1 MGAFNGWAQHN
12 VMAFS
17 ARAKLLFREV
27 LISQANC
34 IYYMWKLKYRRQTI
48 QLFAIITHN
57 KIIVFITTEKPIPTA
72 SKSFVFVKWNRLIP
86 PTVACHPSRK
96 SVLVCVC
103 VTIEIVRFESRLFCC
118 IVLGPFWRW
127 LLFISTK
134 SIRSSHEKTAHFI
147 ASYPRLYHNKYA

>member
-27 LISQANC
+27 LFSQANC

-103 VTIEIVRFESRLFCC
+103 VLQLKLFVLNRACSAVLFWVHFGADCYSFQRKRFDHRTKNSAFHS
-118 IVLGPFWRW
+118 I
-127 LLFISTK
+127 ISQII
-134 SIRSSHEKTAHFI
+134 SQ
-147 ASYPRLYHNKYA
+147 